1 MDLVEPKPLPL
12 TRPRPLPLTHTHTPT
27 PTSKVDLVA
36 DFRGSKAADTSAKL
50 GQGQGT
56 GQAEGGTGSQHGGG
70 MQQGGGPTGRVV
82 MPEGVQLMGG
92 EALLEEQAAGRLNPH
107 HPHL

>member
-1 MDLVEPKPLPL
+1 M
-12 TRPRPLPLTHTHTPT
+12 
-27 PTSKVDLVA
+27 A

-82 MPEGVQLMGG
+82 MPEGVQLVGG
-92 EALLEEQAAGRLNPH
+92 EALLEEQAAGRPLTLTTLTS
-107 HPHL
+107 HPHLSPSPLTLTSPSPLTLTSKPHLQF

>member
-1 MDLVEPKPLPL
+1 M
-12 TRPRPLPLTHTHTPT
+12 
-27 PTSKVDLVA
+27 A

-56 GQAEGGTGSQHGGG
+56 GQAEGGTGG
-70 MQQGGGPTGRVV
+70 QQGGGPTGRVV
-82 MPEGVQLMGG
+82 MPEGVQLVGG

-107 HPHL
+107 L